1 MVRGKTFNYEY
12 MGFNFEVV
20 ENISMRFENEILGW
34 YVKGEIMNEQ
44 GIKILIEKYVSLDL
58 SNETYSSYISKVV
71 NWHLKRERAVKP
83 FSFKRLFAEMKE
95 WKSYGLR
102 EPKYLRGSLAEY
114 LSSYESLFQ
123 IGFLVGI
130 PLLIIILGI
139 HTRIVEV
146 KKSIREESY
155 QSGYTGALLSICEI
169 QKLTIE
175 EEVKAIEDL
184 ELYLLSESFE
194 EVKTCIEELETNI
207 ERWDSI
213 TWDEFEKRRFNK
225 LNEFN

>member
-1 MVRGKTFNYEY
+1 MVRGTTFNYEH

-20 ENISMRFENEILGW
+20 ENISVRSENEILGW

-44 GIKILIEKYVSLDL
+44 GIKILIEKYVSHNLR
-58 SNETYSSYISKVV
+58 NETYSSYISEVV

-83 FSFKRLFAEMKE
+83 FSFKRLFAEIKE
-95 WKSYGLR
+95 WRSYAFR
-102 EPKYLRGSLAEY
+102 NPKYLRGSLAEY

-130 PLLIIILGI
+130 PILIIILGI
-139 HTRIVEV
+139 HTRIVGAKEA
-146 KKSIREESY
+146 IRDESY
-155 QSGYTGALLSICEI
+155 QSGYTGALFDICEI
-169 QKLTIE
+169 KKLTVE

-194 EVKTCIEELETNI
+194 EVKTCVEELETNI